1 MNTFTKNRQL
11 VYLFL
16 CNFVTLFVGLGIF
29 PLLPLHAAEYGANSF
44 MIGLYMAVTYI
55 SISIGSIVPS
65 RLPERMPR
73 KLVFQFAALI
83 GIPSLFLLGQ
93 AKSLWQVVILTAVVW
108 FVGGIELSIANVMTG
123 LHTTPSTRG
132 KIFGLIS
139 LASPIGAL
147 IGGIAV
153 GQLVQQYGYPAMFT
167 TAAIVWSI
175 WPILAIW
182 KIEDKQNSVS
192 TGKKLKSDSTTH
204 PNTVFLFLLLTVF
217 LASMTVSIARL
228 GLSLSMKA
236 GQFTASDISTANAF
250 AGLVTI
256 PVTFAVGVMSDKLG
270 RKTSL
275 VFGYLIAAGSALM
288 LMGARDLW
296 QFWVASFLVMIAR
309 NVISSMSSAFATDM
323 LDLNALGR
331 ALPLVGTVNW
341 AAGAMGFAGTGL
353 MMDLFGASNLYR
365 TATIIALLAVF
376 TAMALPVG
384 LKGFRARAVTESAKN

>member
-1 MNTFTKNRQL
+1 MNILTKNKQIA
-11 VYLFL
+11 YLFL

-29 PLLPLHAAEYGANSF
+29 PLLPLHAADYGANSS

-55 SISIGSIVPS
+55 SISVGSIVPS
-65 RLPERMPR
+65 RLSERLPR
-73 KLVFQFAALI
+73 KLVFQLAGLI

-93 AKSLWQVVILTAVVW
+93 AKSLWQVVILTAIVW

-139 LASPIGAL
+139 LASPLGAL
-147 IGGIAV
+147 IGGVAV
-153 GQLVQQYGYPAMFT
+153 GQLVQQYGYPTMFT
-167 TAAIVWSI
+167 TTAIVWLI

-182 KIEDKQNSVS
+182 KIEDKQNPVS
-192 TGKKLKSDSTTH
+192 TSKELKSESTFH
-204 PNTVFLFLLLTVF
+204 PNTVFIFLLLTVF

-236 GQFTASDISTANAF
+236 GQFSASDISTANAF
-250 AGLVTI
+250 AGLLTI

-288 LMGARDLW
+288 LMSSRDLW

-309 NVISSMSSAFATDM
+309 NVISSMSSAFATDL
-323 LDLNALGR
+323 LDRNALGR

-341 AAGAMGFAGTGL
+341 GAGAMGFAGTGL
-353 MMDLFGASNLYR
+353 MMDLFTASTLYQ
-365 TATIIALLAVF
+365 TATIIALLAVLIA
-376 TAMALPVG
+376 TAVPVS
-384 LKGFRARAVTESAKN
+384 LERFQAKPAMESVKN